1 MQMIINGEYRD
12 SRSGKTFDNINPYTG
27 ELVCK
32 VASGTAEDFEE
43 AARIAKASQ
52 PAWAATPFYERAAI
66 IKRFVAYVREDL
78 EKIAKV
84 VTAEGGK
91 TITDARGEL
100 ECLCMVFESFLEA
113 ARHLYGNSV
122 PLNAEPRTQGD
133 PAQVDA
139 YGQVAQAAL
148 QLAEQQN
155 LDLVKIVP
163 GAQPPVCKL
172 MDYDKHRYEQS
183 KRERELRKNQ
193 RIVTLKEVQLSATIE
208 ENDVQTKFK
217 NAVKF
222 LQDGDKV
229 KVSIRFRGRQIAH
242 ADIGLKIMQDFA
254 ARIEEYGTIERRP
267 MLEGRHMIMILAPKA
282 EKKSFAEKSQQR
294 KEKHAAAQA
303 AKASEP
309 EKRELKPQP
318 KKKVKRESENMI

>member
-1 MQMIINGEYRD
+1 MDINEPMINEEIRD
-12 SRSGKTFDNINPYTG
+12 R
-27 ELVCK
+27 EVRV
-32 VASGTAEDFEE
+32 VATDGTQLGVM
-43 AARIAKASQ
+43 S
-52 PAWAATPFYERAAI
+52 T
-66 IKRFVAYVREDL
+66 
-78 EKIAKV
+78 
-84 VTAEGGK
+84 
-91 TITDARGEL
+91 
-100 ECLCMVFESFLEA
+100 
-113 ARHLYGNSV
+113 
-122 PLNAEPRTQGD
+122 
-133 PAQVDA
+133 
-139 YGQVAQAAL
+139 QAAL

-267 MLEGRHMIMILAPKA
+267 MLEGRHMIMTLRQRPKRKA
-282 EKKSFAEKSQQR
+282 LLKRASSARKSTPPRRRPRRASLKSASSSPSPR
-294 KEKHAAAQA
+294 KRSS
-303 AKASEP
+303 AKA
-309 EKRELKPQP
+309 KT
-318 KKKVKRESENMI
+318 